1 VNGLKEQNTDL
12 AHTLNR
18 REKQLCSQSAREL
31 LKQLGASN
39 FNEDE
44 HRKEADSCKV
54 HLQHLAE
61 DRIRTQLDLNTLQAT
76 QQLSTWYSSGKSCL
90 LALSSRNEQNAI
102 EQYGRCSWLSPAVL
116 DLLKQLRERN
126 RFVIYHL
133 CLFHCLQHDS
143 KDLKAHEIVI
153 SFISQIVTK
162 CPKILTE
169 ESVSARLRSQAQN
182 LSNLSKKSDINEFCD
197 FLLSI
202 LQLLDPKLAP
212 IYLILDRIDACSGDT
227 SQGEFTKAL
236 LRIVQK
242 APSTCEVK
250 VLIATCATFWDLM
263 KETKALKTHKL
274 ESGTF
279 ISLVWDQEVSDSY

>member
-1 VNGLKEQNTDL
+1 M
-12 AHTLNR
+12 
-18 REKQLCSQSAREL
+18 
-31 LKQLGASN
+31 
-39 FNEDE
+39 
-44 HRKEADSCKV
+44 
-54 HLQHLAE
+54 
-61 DRIRTQLDLNTLQAT
+61 
-76 QQLSTWYSSGKSCL
+76 SG
-90 LALSSRNEQNAI
+90 RNEQNVI
-102 EQYGRCSWLSPAVL
+102 EQYGRCFWLSPAVL

-143 KDLKAHEIVI
+143 KDPKAHEIVI

-162 CPKILTE
+162 CSKILTE

-182 LSNLSKKSDINEFCD
+182 LSKKSDSDELCDINELCD

-202 LQLLDPKLAP
+202 LQLLDLKLAP

-227 SQGEFTKAL
+227 SQGELTKAL

-242 APSTCEVK
+242 APSTCKVK

-274 ESGTF
+274 EPGTF
-279 ISLVWDQEVSDSY
+279 IPLVWDQEVPDSY